1 MLVFEKEEDA
11 HRVQEVLPK
20 RFGKYGLRL
29 HPDKTRLVRF
39 CTAAVKSTVA
49 SDGNAARSQLRLAG
63 FHALLGTVEE
73 RPLGRDAED
82 GEGSLSSQSAP
93 RQPLVSGPSA

>member
-63 FHALLGTVEE
+63 FHALLGPVPEG
-73 RPLGRDAED
+73 RLGSEAED
-82 GEGSLSSQSAP
+82 GEGPPQPNTAP
-93 RQPLVSGPSA
+93 LFEVVP